1 VKKIIAVIL
10 TVSFLAVT
18 PAQANDRYLPA
29 QAANPDLPAQAANP
43 DLPAQAA
50 RPGHNVVM
58 TLSTGGGIW
67 CCIA

>member
-18 PAQANDRYLPA
+18 PAQANDLY
-29 QAANPDLPAQAANP
+29 LPAQAANP